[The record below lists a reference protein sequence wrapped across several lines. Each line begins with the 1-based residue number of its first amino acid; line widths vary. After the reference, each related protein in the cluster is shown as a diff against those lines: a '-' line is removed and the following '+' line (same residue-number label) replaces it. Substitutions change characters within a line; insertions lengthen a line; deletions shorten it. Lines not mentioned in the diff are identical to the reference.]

1 MLSLLS
7 HKSIKMHNLSY
18 YMCVERCLFVT
29 SRQKKLYLLVVYSVS
44 TTVGT
49 TDQPRGLV
57 VRVSDY

>member
-1 MLSLLS
+1 
-7 HKSIKMHNLSY
+7 
-18 YMCVERCLFVT
+18 MCVERCLFVT